1 MEFGSME
8 KGRHEQH
15 RRGPL
20 RLAGTSGEI
29 STTQNGLA
37 SGMEE
42 LVKSS
47 NGTGSPSEEL
57 LVSPQAVSPQAVSP
71 QEGTHAHGEHLLKK
85 SKVLSTLT
93 VQGVHQQSLEQKNV
107 VFMR

>member
-57 LVSPQAVSPQAVSP
+57 LVSPQAVSPQ
-71 QEGTHAHGEHLLKK
+71 EGTHAHGEHLLKK